1 MRERVEQT
9 LSGTARIVLS
19 TYRPDKYGRYL
30 ADLFYLEG
38 SKSVRRILREGCF
51 LNGALLEEGKAV
63 RY

>member
-1 MRERVEQT
+1 MAST
-9 LSGTARIVLS
+9 SGFVLS

-38 SKSVRRILREGCF
+38 SKSARRILREGCF